1 MKKTI
6 MAIIMLLCL
15 CGCANKY
22 QSLPEKDPA
31 PTVQQT
37 IQSEEKDTG
46 STPEKQEEGSSLPAA
61 SGTDVKK
68 EQPVKTGE
76 SKKAESGKTT
86 KGSNTSSV
94 KPETKSD
101 TEPANVSAPAPT
113 SKPTASTTS
122 TSKPKPASTSET
134 APTPASKQKPTSTPA
149 PTPKPTPAPTPTPEA
164 QVDIAYW
171 VSYAKSYAGSLGL
184 KLDGSA
190 VDCWDNPITA
200 SSKSTCLQRDI
211 SSRLNR
217 YAADSDITDV
227 WIWSES
233 IGNGSYNIYIG
244 YA

>member
-15 CGCANKY
+15 CGCANKD
-22 QSLPEKDPA
+22 QPLPEKDPA
-31 PTVQQT
+31 PAVQQT
-37 IQSEEKDTG
+37 IQTEEKGTG
-46 STPEKQEEGSSLPAA
+46 STPEKQEDDSPLPAA
-61 SGTDVKK
+61 SGTGVKK

-76 SKKAESGKTT
+76 SKKAETGKTA
-86 KGSNTSSV
+86 KGNNTSSV
-94 KPETKSD
+94 KTDTKSD
-101 TEPANVSAPAPT
+101 TEPVAVSAPAPT
-113 SKPTASTTS
+113 SNPTSSTASVS
-122 TSKPKPASTSET
+122 NPKPATT
-134 APTPASKQKPTSTPA
+134 PKQPPAPTSTPNATPKPASTPA
-149 PTPKPTPAPTPTPEA
+149 PTPKPTPTPEA
-164 QVDIAYW
+164 QVDISYW

-184 KLDGSA
+184 KLDSSA